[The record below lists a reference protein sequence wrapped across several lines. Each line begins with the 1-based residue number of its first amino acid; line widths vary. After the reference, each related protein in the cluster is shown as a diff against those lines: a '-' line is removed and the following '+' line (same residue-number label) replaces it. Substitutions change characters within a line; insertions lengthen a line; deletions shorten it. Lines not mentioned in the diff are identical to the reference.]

1 MKSMI
6 DALINLEER
15 ARRTGETLTIR
26 ISGNATWLVWSR
38 GRGRRA
44 ERLTTVAD
52 ELSKLLPIFEERIPN
67 ER

>member
-1 MKSMI
+1 MNSML
-6 DALINLEER
+6 DPLITLEER
-15 ARRTGETLTIR
+15 ARRTGESLSIR

-44 ERLTTVAD
+44 ERLTVVKGELAD
-52 ELSKLLPIFEERIPN
+52 LLPTFEERIPY